1 MRLILLLYPGNLLG
15 EDINLIDTKLILAE
29 LAVNAGYFLRELM
42 ILEEG
47 IKSLLKF
54 LLSEFLFS
62 FIWKH
67 YSHNVRL
74 GIDLIDLSFCMLD
87 LPKNII
93 LLVLNP
99 INLVL
104 QLQYFSRIHF
114 LKHLLEVL
122 PDLQIS

>member
-47 IKSLLKF
+47 IKSFLKF
-54 LLSEFLFS
+54 LLSELLFS
-62 FIWKH
+62 FIRKH